1 MSEAARFN
9 PRDHLRQLRGKGGQ
23 VQDYLD
29 VKYRIVWFRDD
40 YPCGTI
46 DTEMLRLTDDAAVF
60 RATVCG
66 VTADG
71 EMRGRATG
79 TGSETRGD
87 FGDFIEKAETK
98 AIGRALNALGY
109 GAESSMGD
117 DDAEAGGVTNAPV
130 ERPAAPQRAPQR
142 ATAVAAPSP
151 PPTDD
156 PMPTNVE
163 AAIKRTMAAAGQAKL
178 TEQTVKL
185 VIEARYGVA
194 SRKDLTERMHTELR
208 AWFASTDPTG
218 WANIAEFAR
227 SLWGAADL
235 AALQSVATQLGQA
248 GVDDQGLRAIYKR
261 RVAALREDGA
271 GTSEGLP
278 GMPAADRR
286 TG

>member
-9 PRDHLRQLRGKGGQ
+9 PRDHFRQLRSKSGQ
-23 VQDYLD
+23 TQDYLD
-29 VKYRIVWFRDD
+29 VKWRLVWFRDD
-40 YPCGTI
+40 HPFGTI

-60 RATVCG
+60 RATVSG

-130 ERPAAPQRAPQR
+130 DRPIAPPRGVQRAP
-142 ATAVAAPSP
+142 AASSP
-151 PPTDD
+151 NPDPT
-156 PMPTNVE
+156 PANVE
-163 AAIKRTMAAAGQAKL
+163 AAIKRTMVAAGQAKL
-178 TEQTVKL
+178 AEDAVKL
-185 VIEARYGVA
+185 LVEARYGA
-194 SRKDLTERMHTELR
+194 GSRKDLTEGQHAALR
-208 AWFASTDPTG
+208 IWFAAYDPAG

-235 AALQSVATQLGQA
+235 AGLQAVASRLAEA
-248 GVDDQGLRAIYKR
+248 GVDDEGLRAIYKR
-261 RVAALREDGA
+261 RLAALREDGA
-271 GTSEGLP
+271 GTDDGLP
-278 GMPAADRR
+278 GMPAAGNAERY
-286 TG
+286 TS